1 MPEYFDISF
10 IGKKTSKSKSEMDTC
25 LSLFCLFE
33 GENKSYLFEG
43 KQIIVS
49 YFDDEGSDFDEIT
62 IGIPGQRF
70 NKETFDSELKPF
82 TNFVNRCFECN
93 PNLQY
98 ALCSYELNGYLIG
111 QVKKIQD
118 FRNDEFLKRFPIIY
132 KQVAPLELPRLE
144 INTEAQ
150 DIFV

>member
-1 MPEYFDISF
+1 
-10 IGKKTSKSKSEMDTC
+10 MDTC
-25 LSLFCLFE
+25 LIQLGLFE
-33 GENKSYLFEG
+33 GENKSELFEG

-49 YFDDEGSDFDEIT
+49 YFDDEDSDFDEIS
-62 IGIPGQRF
+62 ISIPEQRF
-70 NKETFDSELKPF
+70 NKETFKSELNLF

-111 QVKKIQD
+111 QVKKIQN
-118 FRNDEFLKRFPIIY
+118 FNNDIFLKQFPIIY
-132 KQVAPLELPRLE
+132 KRLVPLKLPTLE
-144 INTEAQ
+144 TNTEAQ